1 MKRIAFVMLCAA
13 GVAMFALQ
21 GPSLLITAEATSQNK
36 GKATGGAGA
45 VYTAQCA
52 KCHAAD
58 GKGIASLGEM
68 PNFTDGAWQSSR
80 TDKQISDGISNGAGV
95 MPGFKE
101 SLSAAQ
107 ISALVKHVRAFG
119 PAKGK
124 K

>member
-1 MKRIAFVMLCAA
+1 MRRWSRDVRFAGPVVIDNGRGHVSKQGKRC
-13 GVAMFALQ
+13 
-21 GPSLLITAEATSQNK
+21 
-36 GKATGGAGA
+36 AGA

-52 KCHAAD
+52 KCHGAD

-101 SLSAAQ
+101 SLSAAE